1 VLPSAVTLLIGKGDL
16 MRRNRI
22 RQIAVAAVMIFA
34 ASWPSQRAEAQQGG
48 ISFQFFVE
56 NYGAMQ
62 PTQVLDLLASLN
74 QNQLMLLTSYGA
86 LSQDILRTACQ
97 ANANIWLS
105 IQGTQETCQSAW
117 YQLQEALQWISGEQ
131 LQQNIQNERDQ
142 MLIGLKCASGEF
154 DQASCNA
161 YMATQGAVMT
171 MQNDTSLRIIENMG
185 NQCRVGVDAGCVPY

>member
-1 VLPSAVTLLIGKGDL
+1 
-16 MRRNRI
+16 M
-22 RQIAVAAVMIFA
+22 
-34 ASWPSQRAEAQQGG
+34 
-48 ISFQFFVE
+48 
-56 NYGAMQ
+56 
-62 PTQVLDLLASLN
+62 
-74 QNQLMLLTSYGA
+74 
-86 LSQDILRTACQ
+86 
-97 ANANIWLS
+97 
-105 IQGTQETCQSAW
+105 
-117 YQLQEALQWISGEQ
+117 QEALQWISVEQ